1 MIDVVTAPLL
11 AGTRHGFLGRRGGV
25 SAGIFASLNV
35 GLGSSDVPEHVREN
49 RARAVAAVAPGAALV
64 TLHQVHSCTVI
75 PVTAAFADAARPG
88 ANAARPHADAMVTAT
103 PGLALGILT
112 ADCVPILFADVGA
125 GVIGAAHSGWKG
137 GLGNIAAATVEAMV
151 ALGARREAITAAIGP
166 CIARASYEVDLAF
179 RDRFLADDPAHDR
192 FFTPGR
198 PGHCQFDLEGL
209 TALRL
214 AVAGV
219 TRVSAPGL
227 DTYADADRWFSYR
240 RTTHAREPD
249 YGRQLSVIALAD

>member
-1 MIDVVTAPLL
+1 VPGGAGVIDVVTAPLL

-25 SAGIFASLNV
+25 SAGIFATLNV
-35 GLGSSDVPEHVREN
+35 GLGSSDMPAHVREN
-49 RARAVAAVAPGAALV
+49 RARAVAAIAPGAALV
-64 TLHQVHSCTVI
+64 TLHQVHSCTVL
-75 PVTAAFADAARPG
+75 PVTAAYADADRP
-88 ANAARPHADAMVTAT
+88 PADAMVTAT

-137 GLGNIAAATVEAMV
+137 ALGNIAAATVDAMV
-151 ALGARREAITAAIGP
+151 ALGARRGAITVAIGP

-192 FFTPGR
+192 FFSNGR

-214 AVAGV
+214 AAAGV
-219 TRVSAPGL
+219 TRVSAPGI

-240 RTTHAREPD
+240 RTTHAEEPD
-249 YGRQLSVIALAD
+249 YGRQLSVIALAG